1 MFVCLPT
8 RLVFVSDSSIVSELR
23 GIFINLKKKKK
34 KTIDSYRL
42 PRIPAMFNKVLDK
55 REAKAR
61 SMLEDVLKSQ

>member
-1 MFVCLPT
+1 MFVCFYPPC
-8 RLVFVSDSSIVSELR
+8 LVFVFDKYSKRVKGD
-23 GIFINLKKKKK
+23 INLK

-42 PRIPAMFNKVLDK
+42 PRVPAMFNKVLDK